1 MNDEINNEADDI
13 EDEDLLTTAPSPQPT
28 VWKMPEPVFRKTS
41 GRLPEAFEN
50 LKAPVPPSSPGGTP
64 QDEPGENVTNDPIA
78 PTTYVE
84 PKPKSPALKILVV
97 VLGLAAMIAFIAVFL
112 IILYFLFWRS

>member
-1 MNDEINNEADDI
+1 MNDEIKNEADVT
-13 EDEDLLTTAPSPQPT
+13 EDEDLLTTPPSPQPT

-50 LKAPVPPSSPGGTP
+50 LKPPVPDSPDGTP
-64 QDEPGENVTNDPIA
+64 QDEPSGVVTDDPIA
-78 PTTYVE
+78 PTSYVE
-84 PKPKSPALKILVV
+84 PKPKSPTLKIVVV

-112 IILYFLFWRS
+112 AVVY